1 MFFMFVYPLLQ
12 SQVGSCCCKD
22 PQIILISNK
31 DFSICKKQQ
40 FILLIEGPHG
50 LSEHPPW
57 KCPQTTKHQRSE
69 DGHAKGCKLLSPTNK
84 NRDFIWN
91 TAGAKS
97 GVPRMPKP
105 FWLRL
110 INYQLSSSCRQA
122 VQCSAPLSSTL
133 MIFPLSTTSLWDS
146 PGAFCK
152 NNDLVNSPWVY
163 TTLLSPFM
171 TSERQ
176 DSSKNWACASRRI
189 GEVSK
194 RSYNQLWIITSSLW
208 WGPNLSKW

>member
-1 MFFMFVYPLLQ
+1 MFVYPLLLQ
-12 SQVGSCCCKD
+12 SLVGSCCCKD

-31 DFSICKKQQ
+31 DISICKKQQ

-57 KCPQTTKHQRSE
+57 KCHQTTKHQGSE
-69 DGHAKGCKLLSPTNK
+69 DVDAKGVSSWVQPIKIEILYETQLVRSLERHECQN
-84 NRDFIWN
+84 F
-91 TAGAKS
+91 
-97 GVPRMPKP
+97 
-105 FWLRL
+105 L
-110 INYQLSSSCRQA
+110 ITSNQLSA
-122 VQCSAPLSSTL
+122 VIFLQTGCPSAPLSSTL
-133 MIFPLSTTSLWDS
+133 MLFPLSTTSLWDS
-146 PGAFCK
+146 PGTFCK
-152 NNDLVNSPWVY
+152 NSGLVNSPWVY

-194 RSYNQLWIITSSLW
+194 RSYNQLWVITSSLW
-208 WGPNLSKW
+208 WGTNFSKW